1 MVDFYIVCAIVI
13 AVSIFFLI
21 LTVKVIIDSERKKEF
36 VFDEE
41 GLEMITLYDWHLRR
55 NSETIYNIKD
65 YIRRGCE
72 KIKIFFRNFVTQK
85 LARDLEI
92 NRMI

>member
-21 LTVKVIIDSERKKEF
+21 LTVKVIMNSERKKEF

-55 NSETIYNIKD
+55 KSETIYSIKN

-72 KIKIFFRNFVTQK
+72 KIKIFFRNFATQK
-85 LARDLEI
+85 LARDLEMD
-92 NRMI
+92 RMI

>member
-1 MVDFYIVCAIVI
+1 MVDFYIVCAILI

-21 LTVKVIIDSERKKEF
+21 LIFKVIIDSERKKEF

-41 GLEMITLYDWHLRR
+41 SLEMITLYDWHLRR
-55 NSETIYNIKD
+55 KSETIYNIKN

-72 KIKIFFRNFVTQK
+72 KSKSF
-85 LARDLEI
+85 LEI
-92 NRMI
+92 LSLRNSHEI

>member
-21 LTVKVIIDSERKKEF
+21 LTVKAIIDSERKKEF

-41 GLEMITLYDWHLRR
+41 GLEMITLYDWYLRR
-55 NSETIYNIKD
+55 KSETIYNIKN
-65 YIRRGCE
+65 YIRRGRE

-85 LARDLEI
+85 FARDLEI
-92 NRMI
+92 DRMV

>member
-1 MVDFYIVCAIVI
+1 MVDFYIFCAIVI

-21 LTVKVIIDSERKKEF
+21 LIIKVIIDSERKKEF

-55 NSETIYNIKD
+55 KSETIYNIKN

-72 KIKIFFRNFVTQK
+72 KIKIFFRNSVTQK
-85 LARDLEI
+85 FARDLEI
-92 NRMI
+92 DRMI

>member
-36 VFDEE
+36 VFDEDS
-41 GLEMITLYDWHLRR
+41 LEMITLYDWHLRR
-55 NSETIYNIKD
+55 KSETIYNIKQAYKSKD
-65 YIRRGCE
+65 MQR
-72 KIKIFFRNFVTQK
+72 FRDQAKTLILNGVPPKYQFY
-85 LARDLEI
+85 LS
-92 NRMI
+92 